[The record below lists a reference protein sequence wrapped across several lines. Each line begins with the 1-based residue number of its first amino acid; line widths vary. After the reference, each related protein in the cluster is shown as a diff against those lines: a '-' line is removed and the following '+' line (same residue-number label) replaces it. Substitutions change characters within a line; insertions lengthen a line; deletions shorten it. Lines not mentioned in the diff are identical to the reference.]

1 MFIWSFIAHDLLPL
15 GEIGMRE
22 FKNESAVL
30 DALKTNVG
38 DARGLYHFPGHRA
51 GPNATRQ
58 EKSDAMKRAME
69 KAASGPSGLL
79 IYHPSREFT
88 FGKLLGIEF
97 ATELLEAILVVF
109 LLTQTKIES
118 FAGRVGF
125 VFLAGILAAITTNIP
140 YWNWYGFPSNYTAA
154 YMSIE
159 IIGFLCVGLIAA
171 LLLKNRS
178 SAIYDQLSGSFHIS
192 VDETSVH
199 ASSLPY
205 HDYETCSACID
216 NYFCGR
222 FPGWGTKPR
231 STARCQ
237 SRSIRF
243 TC

>member
-1 MFIWSFIAHDLLPL
+1 MTTRAFLAAILGGIAMFIWSFIAHDLLPL

-30 DALKTNVG
+30 DALKTNLA

-69 KAASGPSGLL
+69 KAVSGPSGLL

-109 LLTQTKIES
+109 LLTQTRIES

-125 VFLAGILAAITTNIP
+125 VFLAGILAAITTNVP
-140 YWNWYGFPSNYTAA
+140 YWNWYGFPSRYTAA

-171 LLLKNRS
+171 LLLRNRS
-178 SAIYDQLSGSFHIS
+178 PASA
-192 VDETSVH
+192 TS
-199 ASSLPY
+199 
-205 HDYETCSACID
+205 
-216 NYFCGR
+216 
-222 FPGWGTKPR
+222 
-231 STARCQ
+231 
-237 SRSIRF
+237 
-243 TC
+243 

>member
-1 MFIWSFIAHDLLPL
+1 MTTRAFLAAILGGIAMFIWSFIAHDLLPL

-30 DALKTNVG
+30 DALKTNLG

-109 LLTQTKIES
+109 LLTQTRIES

-125 VFLAGILAAITTNIP
+125 VLLAGILAGIATNIP

-154 YMSIE
+154 YMSTE

-171 LLLKNRS
+171 LMLKNRS
-178 SAIYDQLSGSFHIS
+178 W
-192 VDETSVH
+192 
-199 ASSLPY
+199 P
-205 HDYETCSACID
+205 
-216 NYFCGR
+216 
-222 FPGWGTKPR
+222 
-231 STARCQ
+231 ST
-237 SRSIRF
+237 
-243 TC
+243 TN

>member
-1 MFIWSFIAHDLLPL
+1 MTARAFLAAILGGIAMFIWSFIAHDFLPL

-22 FKNESAVL
+22 FKNESAML
-30 DALKTNVG
+30 DALKTNIG
-38 DARGLYHFPGHRA
+38 DARGLYHFPGYRA

-109 LLTQTKIES
+109 LLTQTRIES

-140 YWNWYGFPSNYTAA
+140 YWNWYGFPSRYTAA

-171 LLLKNRS
+171 LVLRNRS
-178 SAIYDQLSGSFHIS
+178 PASA
-192 VDETSVH
+192 TS
-199 ASSLPY
+199 
-205 HDYETCSACID
+205 
-216 NYFCGR
+216 
-222 FPGWGTKPR
+222 
-231 STARCQ
+231 
-237 SRSIRF
+237 
-243 TC
+243 

>member
-1 MFIWSFIAHDLLPL
+1 MTTRAFLAAILGGIAMFIWSFIAHDLLPL

-30 DALKTNVG
+30 DALKTNLA

-97 ATELLEAILVVF
+97 ATEVLEAILVIF
-109 LLTQTKIES
+109 LLTQTSIES

-125 VFLAGILAAITTNIP
+125 VFLAGILAAITTNVP
-140 YWNWYGFPSNYTAA
+140 YWNWYGFPSRYTAA

-171 LLLKNRS
+171 LVLRNRS
-178 SAIYDQLSGSFHIS
+178 PASA
-192 VDETSVH
+192 TS
-199 ASSLPY
+199 
-205 HDYETCSACID
+205 
-216 NYFCGR
+216 
-222 FPGWGTKPR
+222 
-231 STARCQ
+231 
-237 SRSIRF
+237 
-243 TC
+243 

>member
-1 MFIWSFIAHDLLPL
+1 MTTRAFLAAILGGIAMFIWSFIAHDLLPL
-15 GEIGMRE
+15 GEMGMRE
-22 FKNESAVL
+22 FKDEAAVL
-30 DALKTNVG
+30 DALKTNLG

-58 EKSDAMKRAME
+58 EKSDAMKHAME

-109 LLTQTKIES
+109 LLTQTSIES

-125 VFLAGILAAITTNIP
+125 VFLAGILAAIATNVP
-140 YWNWYGFPSNYTAA
+140 YWNWYGFPSRYTAA

-171 LLLKNRS
+171 LVLRNRS
-178 SAIYDQLSGSFHIS
+178 PASA
-192 VDETSVH
+192 TS
-199 ASSLPY
+199 
-205 HDYETCSACID
+205 
-216 NYFCGR
+216 
-222 FPGWGTKPR
+222 
-231 STARCQ
+231 
-237 SRSIRF
+237 
-243 TC
+243 